1 MAKGLGKGISAL
13 FNNVDQNE
21 EAVQSIPVSEIRPN
35 PYQPRKTFDPT
46 ALRELRDSIKLHG
59 ILQPVIL
66 RRSEAKGYEL
76 VVGERRF
83 RAAKEAGLEAI
94 PAVVRTL
101 DDREMMELA
110 VLENLQREDLSVLEE
125 AESYDLLM
133 KNLDMTQAKL
143 ADRLGKSRPYI
154 ANMVRLLSLPAE
166 VQVMLRDGSLSMGH
180 ARAVLGLKDKKNIK
194 PVAKKAV
201 AEGLTVRQLEKL
213 VGDLNNNVSRET
225 PKKQEKIPVFI
236 KESESQLRDKFGTAV
251 SIKRRDNKGKI
262 EIEFLSEDDL
272 GRILEILDVQFDED

>member
-21 EAVQSIPVSEIRPN
+21 EAVQNIPVSEIRPN

-66 RRSEAKGYEL
+66 RKSEAQGYEL

-83 RAAKEAGLEAI
+83 RAAKEAGLEEI
-94 PAVVRTL
+94 PAVVRNL

-166 VQVMLRDGSLSMGH
+166 VQVMLRDGALSMGH
-180 ARAVLGLKDKKNIK
+180 ARALLGLKNKKNIK

-201 AEGLTVRQLEKL
+201 TEGFTVRQLEKL
-213 VGDLNNNVSRET
+213 VTDINDNVSRET

-262 EIEFLSEDDL
+262 EIEFLSDDDL
-272 GRILEILDVQFDED
+272 DRILDILEIQFDED

>member
-21 EAVQSIPVSEIRPN
+21 EAVQNIPVSEVRPN

-66 RRSEAKGYEL
+66 RKSEAQGYEL

-83 RAAKEAGLEAI
+83 RAAKEAGLEEI
-94 PAVVRTL
+94 PAVVRNL

-166 VQVMLRDGSLSMGH
+166 VQVMLRDGALSMGH
-180 ARAVLGLKDKKNIK
+180 ARALLGLKNKKNIK

-201 AEGLTVRQLEKL
+201 TEGFTVRQLEKL
-213 VGDLNNNVSRET
+213 VTDINDNVSRET

-262 EIEFLSEDDL
+262 EIEFLSDDDL
-272 GRILEILDVQFDED
+272 DRILDILEIQFDED

>member
-21 EAVQSIPVSEIRPN
+21 EAVQNISISEIRPN
-35 PYQPRKTFDPT
+35 PYQPRKAFDPT

-66 RRSEAKGYEL
+66 RKSEPKGYEL

-94 PAVVRTL
+94 PAVVRSL

-133 KNLDMTQAKL
+133 KNLELTQAKL

-154 ANMVRLLSLPAE
+154 ANMVRLLALPAE
-166 VQVMLRDGSLSMGH
+166 VQVMLRDDSLSMGH
-180 ARAVLGLKDKKNIK
+180 ARALLGLKDKKNIK
-194 PVAKKAV
+194 PIAKKTV
-201 AEGLTVRQLEKL
+201 ADGLTVRQLEKL
-213 VGDLNNNVSRET
+213 VGDLNGNVSRET

>member
-21 EAVQSIPVSEIRPN
+21 EAVQNIPVSEIRPN

-66 RRSEAKGYEL
+66 RKSEAQGYEL

-83 RAAKEAGLEAI
+83 RAAKEAGLEEI
-94 PAVVRTL
+94 PAVVRNL

-166 VQVMLRDGSLSMGH
+166 VQVMLRDGALSMGH
-180 ARAVLGLKDKKNIK
+180 ARALLGLKNKKNIK

-201 AEGLTVRQLEKL
+201 TEGFTVRQLEKL
-213 VGDLNNNVSRET
+213 VTDINDNVSRET

-251 SIKRRDNKGKI
+251 SIKRSDNKGKI
-262 EIEFLSEDDL
+262 EIEFLSDDDL
-272 GRILEILDVQFDED
+272 DRILDILEIQFDED

>member
-21 EAVQSIPVSEIRPN
+21 EAVQNIPVSEIRPN

-66 RRSEAKGYEL
+66 RKSEAQGYEL

-83 RAAKEAGLEAI
+83 RAAKEAGLEEI
-94 PAVVRTL
+94 PAVVRNL
-101 DDREMMELA
+101 DDREMMELS

-166 VQVMLRDGSLSMGH
+166 VQVMLRDGALSMGH
-180 ARAVLGLKDKKNIK
+180 ARALLGLKNKKNIK

-201 AEGLTVRQLEKL
+201 TEGFTVRQLEKL
-213 VGDLNNNVSRET
+213 VTDINDNVSRET

-262 EIEFLSEDDL
+262 EIEFLSDDDL
-272 GRILEILDVQFDED
+272 DRILDILEIQFDED

>member
-21 EAVQSIPVSEIRPN
+21 EAVQNIPVSEIRPN

-66 RRSEAKGYEL
+66 RKSEAQGYEL

-83 RAAKEAGLEAI
+83 RAAKEAGLEEI
-94 PAVVRTL
+94 PAVVRNL

-166 VQVMLRDGSLSMGH
+166 VQVMLRDGALSMGH
-180 ARAVLGLKDKKNIK
+180 ARALLGFKNKKNIK

-201 AEGLTVRQLEKL
+201 TEGFTVRQLEKL
-213 VGDLNNNVSRET
+213 VTDINDNVSRET

-262 EIEFLSEDDL
+262 EIEFLSDDDL
-272 GRILEILDVQFDED
+272 DRILDILEIQFDED

>member
-21 EAVQSIPVSEIRPN
+21 EAVQNIPVSEIRPN

-66 RRSEAKGYEL
+66 RKSEAQGYEL

-83 RAAKEAGLEAI
+83 RAAKEAGLEEI
-94 PAVVRTL
+94 PAVVRNL

-166 VQVMLRDGSLSMGH
+166 VQVMLRDGALSMGH
-180 ARAVLGLKDKKNIK
+180 ARALLGLKNKKNIK

-201 AEGLTVRQLEKL
+201 TEGFTVRQLEKL
-213 VGDLNNNVSRET
+213 VTDINDNVSRET

-251 SIKRRDNKGKI
+251 SIKRHDNKGKI
-262 EIEFLSEDDL
+262 EIEFLSDDDL
-272 GRILEILDVQFDED
+272 DRILDILEIQFDED